1 MNWHKRSPKDRD
13 QSLVGASW
21 GPDLDCK
28 FRLRP
33 ADLSGW
39 MQDSLEQEE
48 ESTAQE
54 FNFRT
59 QANVFI
65 EESEQVRDIGEGQH
79 QERLLQLTEEEAK
92 RWKE

>member
-1 MNWHKRSPKDRD
+1 MAA
-13 QSLVGASW
+13 G
-21 GPDLDCK
+21 
-28 FRLRP
+28 LRP

-54 FNFRT
+54 FNFST

-65 EESEQVRDIGEGQH
+65 EEPEQVRDVGEGQH

-92 RWKE
+92 GWEE